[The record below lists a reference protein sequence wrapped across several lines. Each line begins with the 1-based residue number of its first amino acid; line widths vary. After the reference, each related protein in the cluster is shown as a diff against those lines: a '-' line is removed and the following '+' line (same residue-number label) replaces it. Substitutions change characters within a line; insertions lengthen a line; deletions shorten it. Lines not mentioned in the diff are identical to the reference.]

1 MAVTTSPK
9 TPAERVPVQ
18 FWFDYVLPD
27 DDAISTASTVVE
39 AVVVGTDPNADT
51 ILDGATAIS
60 GQKAVQW
67 IVGGVAG
74 VSYRLRCTII
84 STQGRKFEARAV
96 LPVRAL
102 V

>member
-9 TPAERVPVQ
+9 TAAERVPVQ
-18 FWFDYVLPD
+18 FWFDDVLPD
-27 DDAISTASTVVE
+27 DDTIGTATTVVE
-39 AVVVGTDPNADT
+39 AVVAGADASPSA

-67 IVGGVAG
+67 ISGGVAG
-74 VSYRLRCTII
+74 ASYRLRCTIV
-84 STQGRKFEARAV
+84 TAQGRRFEARAV
-96 LPVRAL
+96 LPVRTL